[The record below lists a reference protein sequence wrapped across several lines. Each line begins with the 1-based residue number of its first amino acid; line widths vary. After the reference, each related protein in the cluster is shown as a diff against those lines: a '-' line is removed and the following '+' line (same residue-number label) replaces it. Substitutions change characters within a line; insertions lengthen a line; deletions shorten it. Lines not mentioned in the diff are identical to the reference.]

1 MSQLIDIEAAKEF
14 MKETL
19 SRVSPDELVAIAA
32 DLETKSKLFQG
43 YLNAARI
50 DHLSDNE
57 TEEILSNIF
66 ATRRR
71 LKQILEVH
79 PHERLKGHIKELL
92 YGREKIENRFQ
103 TFVNSLEGLEHP
115 SLRTELAA
123 ELLHFSNPDQYW
135 LWGRWMWDPKKKTG
149 SIPLVTSEE
158 FDLEGERDGEVYMK
172 VGKGVAFVHSIAEAA
187 EFQFISRTLFG
198 TDVFLSCV
206 YVIYAYTVLRMRM
219 TQEFNK
225 VMPPLPEF
233 SRRLLGVLKVQ
244 QAA

>member
-32 DLETKSKLFQG
+32 DLETKSKVFQG
-43 YLNAARI
+43 YLNPAHI
-50 DHLSDNE
+50 DQLSE
-57 TEEILSNIF
+57 GQTEKILKSIF

-79 PHERLKGHIKELL
+79 PHDSLKENIKNLL
-92 YGREKIENRFQ
+92 YGAERIETRFQ
-103 TFVNSLEGLEHP
+103 TFVDQLDGLDHP

-135 LWGRWMWDPKKKTG
+135 LWSRWMWDPKKKTG

-158 FDLEGERDGEVYMK
+158 FDLQGERDGEVYMK

-244 QAA
+244 QVA